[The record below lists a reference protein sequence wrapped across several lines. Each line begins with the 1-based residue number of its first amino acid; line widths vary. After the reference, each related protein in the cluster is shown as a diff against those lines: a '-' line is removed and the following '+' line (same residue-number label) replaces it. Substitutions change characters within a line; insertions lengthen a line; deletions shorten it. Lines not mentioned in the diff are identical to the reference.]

1 MAATLKKLFDP
12 VQLTTTA
19 AQLGSYSVPTGKR
32 LDGFELLVSNIHSDE
47 RGVDLYLGTSAMDA
61 GQLYSQRVNGLRIAG
76 KAALV
81 VPCRQVLAAGDGIW
95 AAASADS
102 SILVHASGVEVDEDG
117 ALPTRLFAPRLL
129 STGDATLYTVPADKQ
144 CFNFELAVLNVSA
157 AEAAFTSN
165 LVESGSSADDTNR
178 MTHQVTIAS
187 GETMRFSLR
196 QVMEAGDKITA
207 LASVADTLAIH
218 GSGYVEDAG
227 S

>member
-81 VPCRQVLAAGDGIW
+81 VPCRQVLQAGDGIW

-165 LVESGSSADDTNR
+165 LVGS
-178 MTHQVTIAS
+178 HQVTIAS

-196 QVMEAGDKITA
+196 QVMEAGDKIVARSNLANA
-207 LASVADTLAIH
+207 LTIH
-218 GSGYVEDAG
+218 GSGYVED
-227 S
+227 SQS